1 MYRYLGVGTGA
12 TSLLDPA
19 KEGKMRRVTLIL
31 AAMAVMV
38 SLFAAA
44 AYAAQ
49 IQGTERGETLRESD
63 RSDWITARDGA
74 DIVYANYDG
83 DDTDR
88 VRGNK
93 GRDTIYVN
101 DGDDL
106 DHAIGGKGFDYCVG
120 DAFDDLDC
128 EVRIERPP
136 PTAN

>member
-1 MYRYLGVGTGA
+1 
-12 TSLLDPA
+12 
-19 KEGKMRRVTLIL
+19 MRRVTLML

-63 RSDWITARDGA
+63 RSDWIIARAGA
-74 DIVYANYDG
+74 DTVYADPDG

-93 GRDTIYVN
+93 GMDTIYVN

-106 DHAIGGKGFDYCVG
+106 DHAIGGKGFDICYG
-120 DAFDDLDC
+120 DPFDELDC
-128 EVRIERPP
+128 EEQILRLP
-136 PTAN
+136 

>member
-1 MYRYLGVGTGA
+1 
-12 TSLLDPA
+12 
-19 KEGKMRRVTLIL
+19 
-31 AAMAVMV
+31 MV

-49 IQGTERGETLRESD
+49 IQGTERGETLGESD
-63 RSDWITARDGA
+63 RGDWITARAGA
-74 DIVYANYDG
+74 DIVHAEDYG
-83 DDTDR
+83 EDTDR

-106 DHAIGGKGFDYCVG
+106 DHAIGGKGFDTCFG

-128 EVRIERPP
+128 EVRLLR
-136 PTAN
+136 

>member
-1 MYRYLGVGTGA
+1 
-12 TSLLDPA
+12 
-19 KEGKMRRVTLIL
+19 MRRVMLML
-31 AAMAVMV
+31 VAMAVMV

-63 RSDWITARDGA
+63 RSDWIIARAGA
-74 DIVYANYDG
+74 DTVYADPDG

-93 GRDTIYVN
+93 GMDTIYVN

-106 DHAIGGKGFDYCVG
+106 DHAIGGKGFDICYG
-120 DAFDDLDC
+120 DPFDDLDC
-128 EVRIERPP
+128 EEQILRLP
-136 PTAN
+136 

>member
-1 MYRYLGVGTGA
+1 
-12 TSLLDPA
+12 
-19 KEGKMRRVTLIL
+19 MRRVTLML

-49 IQGTERGETLRESD
+49 ITGTERSETLRESD
-63 RSDWITARDGA
+63 RSDWITARAGA
-74 DIVYANYDG
+74 DTVLADFEG
-83 DDTDR
+83 PDDTDR

-93 GRDTIYVN
+93 GMDTIYVN

-106 DHAIGGKGFDYCVG
+106 DHAMGGKGFDICYG

-128 EVRIERPP
+128 EERILRLP
-136 PTAN
+136 

>member
-1 MYRYLGVGTGA
+1 
-12 TSLLDPA
+12 
-19 KEGKMRRVTLIL
+19 MRRVTLIL